1 MTELLRRA
9 RIAGLDF
16 QTAFDELFQRLQVEY
31 GGDFANLTT
40 TDPAVALLDLMAYAT
55 DTLAFAIDRAATD
68 SYDDTVVSPY
78 AASLILR
85 ARGYKRRS
93 RAPAALTLS
102 LVVPETQAATVTL
115 PAGSQIRHLPTGY
128 IFTTAS
134 AAVWSVPDTGGVAT
148 KTVEASQTRAVAET
162 FTSTGEPRQKYSL
175 RRALEGEGIAFGS
188 IQVTVN
194 GSPYTQVDF
203 LRPGVTNTFEADY
216 CGEAPVVRFGT
227 ATTGGLPPL
236 GAPIRITY
244 SLTRG
249 RDGNVA
255 AGTAGGNPV
264 FELVSPLLVGGEA
277 VELEIS
283 STQATG
289 GDEEQSLE
297 AALDAAPR
305 FFNARDVAVTRSD
318 YLALAGNFADPVG
331 GRVAAASAFV
341 ARRANADLVLVD
353 RAAEIRSAVRVPAAA
368 VEAALADIVD
378 AQTTI
383 AANAAAIT
391 SELGTAATEMAT
403 AVTTL
408 GTVQSGLRTMATQG
422 AQVLADAGDANAQA
436 LTARSAIQAIAT
448 DATDTLTAGTK
459 TTLLNA
465 LGVVLARLSSATTAG
480 GLTQSTAG
488 SLQAPVAEVLS
499 TLQDT
504 VGTGSTPDAT
514 GTHLERIAAFRA
526 SITTAM
532 LAQTDPLAVI
542 DTQIVDDATG
552 AEALVESA
560 LSALETHF
568 DAVLADAGQA
578 NLVQIPIL
586 ARDASGFYAAPSVA
600 LMRALQTYLEARCD
614 ATHTVEVV
622 SGARALIPAVMTVKL
637 FLRAGS
643 AVALAISVATAAIN
657 ALLRSRR
664 FGQYLYNSEL
674 VQACTAL
681 EGVAHAVAT
690 INGHTVAGSTVASK
704 LDASGT
710 LTVTRQEVI
719 TRGTLTVTAEFEV
732 LP

>member
-1 MTELLRRA
+1 MTDLLRRA

-55 DTLAFAIDRAATD
+55 DTLAFALDRAATD
-68 SYDDTVVSPY
+68 AYDDTVVSPY
-78 AASLILR
+78 AAGLILR

-93 RAPAALTLS
+93 RAPASLTLS

-115 PAGSQIRHLPTGY
+115 PAGSQIRHLTTGY
-128 IFTTAS
+128 IFTTA
-134 AAVWSVPDTGGVAT
+134 AAVVWSVPDTGGVAT
-148 KTVEASQTRAVAET
+148 KTVDASQTRVVAET

-188 IQVTVN
+188 VQVTVN
-194 GSPYTQVDF
+194 GSPFTQVDF
-203 LRPGVTNTFEADY
+203 LRPGITSTFEADY

-255 AGTAGGNPV
+255 AGVAGTNPA

-297 AALDAAPR
+297 EALDAAPR

-318 YLALAGNFADPVG
+318 YLALASNFADPVG

-353 RAAEIRSAVRVPAAA
+353 RAAEIRSAVSVPAVA
-368 VEAALADIVD
+368 VEAALAEIVD
-378 AQTTI
+378 AQASI
-383 AANAAAIT
+383 GVAAAAIT
-391 SELGTAATEMAT
+391 TELGTTAT
-403 AVTTL
+403 ALSGASTSL
-408 GTVQSGLRTMATQG
+408 GTVQSGLRTMASQG
-422 AQVLADAGDANAQA
+422 AQVLADSGDANVQA
-436 LTARSAIQAIAT
+436 TAARTTVQGIAT
-448 DATDTLTAGTK
+448 DATNTLTAGTK
-459 TTLLNA
+459 TALLDA
-465 LGVVLARLSSATTAG
+465 LGVVLARLSSTTTAG
-480 GLTQSTAG
+480 GLIQSTAG

-504 VGTGSTPDAT
+504 VGTGSSPDAS
-514 GTHLERIAAFRA
+514 GTHLERLAAFRA
-526 SITTAM
+526 TITA
-532 LAQTDPLAVI
+532 AAVDQTDPIAVI
-542 DTQIVDDATG
+542 DTQIVADGTGLVSLVDAS
-552 AEALVESA
+552 LI
-560 LSALETHF
+560 ALEEHF
-568 DAVLADAGQA
+568 DSVLADAGQA
-578 NLVQIPIL
+578 NLIQVPIL
-586 ARDASGFYAAPSVA
+586 TRDASGFYAAPSVA
-600 LMRALQTYLEARCD
+600 LMRALQTHLEARCD

-622 SGARALIPAVMTVKL
+622 SGARALVPAVMAVKL
-637 FLRAGS
+637 FLRAGA
-643 AVALAISVATAAIN
+643 AVALSISVATAAIN

-690 INGHTVAGSTVASK
+690 INGHTVAGTTVASK